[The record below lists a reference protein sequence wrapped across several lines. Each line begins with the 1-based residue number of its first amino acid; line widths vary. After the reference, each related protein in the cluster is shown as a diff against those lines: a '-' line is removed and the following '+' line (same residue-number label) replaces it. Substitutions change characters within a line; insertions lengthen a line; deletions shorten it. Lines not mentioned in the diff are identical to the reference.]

1 MRMGADHCISTFTL
15 LLGKTSGKRKQNYH
29 RGNRKIIRIDRYYL
43 LAFIKSI
50 LVMGIIEKGGGE
62 FWKILIWSIW
72 HRPRLFPYAIMFTI
86 CGYHFRKL
94 YGITE
99 S

>member
-1 MRMGADHCISTFTL
+1 LF
-15 LLGKTSGKRKQNYH
+15 
-29 RGNRKIIRIDRYYL
+29 
-43 LAFIKSI
+43 AFIKSI
-50 LVMGIIEKGGGE
+50 LVMGIIEKGQGE
-62 FWKILIWSIW
+62 FWRLLIWSIW